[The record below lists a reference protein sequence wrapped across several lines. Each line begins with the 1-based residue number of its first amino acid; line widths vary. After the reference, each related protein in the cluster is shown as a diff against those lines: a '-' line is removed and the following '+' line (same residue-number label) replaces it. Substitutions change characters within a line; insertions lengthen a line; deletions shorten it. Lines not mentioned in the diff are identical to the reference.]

1 MIMALTAAQMNDSAY
16 LANMINKLAA
26 QKTNALRDNEMTTQ
40 QNMRRLREANAL
52 NGINGGFEESNYAR
66 LLAGQNAARAT
77 IGDTYDP
84 QIAEYQ
90 ILLDQLR
97 ALQAASSGSGGG
109 GSGKDKKPYYTPNP
123 TLIPV
128 TAGNKK
134 NGYTDLYHLQRTV
147 NHGATQQGR
156 LRI

>member
-1 MIMALTAAQMNDSAY
+1 MALTAAQMNNSAY

-26 QKTNALRDNEMTTQ
+26 QKTNALRGNEMTTQ

-84 QIAEYQ
+84 QINEYQ
-90 ILLDQLR
+90 GYLDALR
-97 ALQAASSGSGGG
+97 AAQSAAAAAAEKYRPANDPNVYTGTAATSNLASSLMARALW
-109 GSGKDKKPYYTPNP
+109 NR
-123 TLIPV
+123 
-128 TAGNKK
+128 
-134 NGYTDLYHLQRTV
+134 GYTSQAVDDAVTNRIK
-147 NHGATQQGR
+147 GARR
-156 LRI
+156 L